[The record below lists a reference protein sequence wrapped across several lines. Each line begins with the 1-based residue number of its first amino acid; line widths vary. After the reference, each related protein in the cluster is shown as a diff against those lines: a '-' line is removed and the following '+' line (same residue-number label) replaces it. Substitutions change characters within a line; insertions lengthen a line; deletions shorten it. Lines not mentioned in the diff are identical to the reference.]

1 MDLLETDVFDL
12 ASRLLDACPEPIPFD
27 DFGPYRICES
37 IGRGGMGEV
46 FAAEDLPAGRRVAIK
61 FLVYAWSAPDLRKR
75 FTREI
80 KTLAKLEHPFIA
92 RLYDAGIH
100 PGGAP
105 YFAMEYVEGKPLDQY
120 CRERECSAEERLRLF
135 RTVCAAVQYAHAHLV
150 VHRDL
155 KPSNILVTQDGTPKL
170 LDFGI
175 AKQLENPDVPA
186 NQTQTELRLTRAY
199 AAPEQLR
206 REPVG
211 VYTDV
216 YALGVIL
223 YELLAGKPP
232 YELERCT
239 PLEAE
244 TMITGEREPEKP
256 SASAKRMEAG
266 KDAWGD
272 LDVLCLKAMKKEV
285 SRRYHS
291 VVELTQDIDRYL
303 KGEPL
308 KARPDTVKYR
318 LQKFLKRNRRPVV
331 TAALVFT
338 LVAGLIVFFTLRLA
352 RERDRA
358 NRETAIATA
367 INQFLSNDLLGRT
380 DPFKSGKAQESFAEV
395 VNRASPQID
404 AQFSGEPAVAARLHE
419 TIARA
424 FDNRSDYARAR
435 QEYARAND
443 LFQRSEGPLS
453 QDAIA
458 VRLRWAVLEAQSAE
472 PGSLA
477 RAQSLVHEAEKSIL
491 KIAQPREDLAVL
503 LPYARGAVAIA
514 ADDAQSANKNFAEAL
529 RQQRT
534 TSSLDA
540 VTEARLKQMVS
551 FSYIRLDEGAKAEP
565 LLREVIGVYANKYCQ
580 DSPDVLHARSFL
592 SMALMRQHKYADAI
606 RETNLIY
613 PALAAKLGEDHHVTL
628 AVLGTRAASE
638 GYLGRWNDAIR
649 DDLTMHDVAVKKQG
663 PGAFLSV
670 ASLSD
675 AALSQCRAGRYG
687 EGELNARKALNESR
701 LAMGP
706 RAGMT
711 GGSAY
716 VLATCLIG
724 INRLD
729 EASDLLRNIDVAA
742 TAQLSGDSGVGAS
755 VALAQGEIAARR
767 GDYVSAQRY
776 AQQAALVFDGPNA
789 DASDQESLQKLRS
802 TIDSHLRV
810 SR

>member
-256 SASAKRMEAG
+256 SASAKRVEAG

>member
-256 SASAKRMEAG
+256 SASAKRVEAG

-514 ADDAQSANKNFAEAL
+514 ADDAQFANKNFAEAL

-565 LLREVIGVYANKYCQ
+565 LLREVIGVYANKYGQ